1 MADKSED
8 FVDYIDSLKRKEQ
21 LQKTEALA
29 ATLRQEWRDTTWAG
43 ALIASVEGL
52 GIANFFQAI
61 GESFEEGEDSTSFYL
76 TGILY
81 KIGVITAS
89 ILSVY
94 VLGWIVRQI
103 TGDEIIVEQEVV
115 IVEEVTRSQVES
127 EGRVVPTIR
136 RDKKKKKSQ

>member
-127 EGRVVPTIR
+127 EGRAVPTIR

>member
-21 LQKTEALA
+21 LQKKEALA
-29 ATLRQEWRDTTWAG
+29 ATLRQEWRETTWAG

-61 GESFEEGEDSTSFYL
+61 GESFAEGEDSTSFYL

-89 ILSVY
+89 TLSVY

-103 TGDEIIVEQEVV
+103 TGDEIVVEQEVV
-115 IVEEVTRSQVES
+115 IVEEITRSQVES
-127 EGRVVPTIR
+127 EERAAPSIR
-136 RDKKKKKSQ
+136 RGKKKKSQ